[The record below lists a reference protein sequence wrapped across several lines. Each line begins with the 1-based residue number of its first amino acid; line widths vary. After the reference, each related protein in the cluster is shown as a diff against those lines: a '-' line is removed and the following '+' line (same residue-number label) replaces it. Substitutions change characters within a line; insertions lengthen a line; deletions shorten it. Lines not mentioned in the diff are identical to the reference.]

1 MKNKISRRQFLQV
14 ASASA
19 AALLLAS
26 CSGNSASSVS
36 SSSVASS
43 AASSVAASSETASSA
58 AASSEAASTVTTT
71 GKTLVVYFSATGTTQ
86 GVAQT
91 IADTVGADL
100 FEVVPSDPYTSD
112 DLNWTNNDSRV
123 SHEHNDEGL
132 RAVALESTDVDG
144 WDDYDTVF
152 IGYPIWW
159 GIAAWPMSSFVA
171 VNDFTGKT
179 VIPFCTS
186 ASSGIG
192 QSGDLLA
199 ELAGTGNWLDGYRFS
214 SSTTANDITTLTE
227 SLNL

>member
-14 ASASA
+14 AGASA

-43 AASSVAASSETASSA
+43 AASSVAASSA
-58 AASSEAASTVTTT
+58 AASSEATSTVTTT

-123 SHEHNDEGL
+123 SREHNDEGL
-132 RAVALESTDVDG
+132 RSVALESTDVDG

-186 ASSGIG
+186 TSSGIG
-192 QSGDLLA
+192 QSGKLLA
-199 ELAGTGNWLDGYRFS
+199 ELAGTGSWLDGYRFS
-214 SSTTANDITTLTE
+214 SSTTANDIAALAE
-227 SLNL
+227 SLSL

>member
-1 MKNKISRRQFLQV
+1 MNKMKNKISRRQFLQAAG
-14 ASASA
+14 ASV

-36 SSSVASS
+36 SSSAASS
-43 AASSVAASSETASSA
+43 AASSVAASSA

-71 GKTLVVYFSATGTTQ
+71 GKTLVVYFSATGTTE
-86 GVAQT
+86 GVAQA

-100 FEVVPSDPYTSD
+100 FKVVPSDPYTSD

-123 SHEHNDEGL
+123 SREHNDEGL

-186 ASSGIG
+186 VSSGIG
-192 QSGDLLA
+192 QSGELLA
-199 ELAGTGNWLDGYRFS
+199 ELAGTGSWLDGQRFS
-214 SSTTANDITTLTE
+214 RGSSEADIA
-227 SLNL
+227 SWVNGLNL

>member
-14 ASASA
+14 AGASA

-36 SSSVASS
+36 S
-43 AASSVAASSETASSA
+43 SSA

-123 SHEHNDEGL
+123 SREHNDEGL

-159 GIAAWPMSSFVA
+159 GIAAWPMNGFVSA
-171 VNDFTGKT
+171 NDFSGKN
-179 VIPFCTS
+179 VVPFCTS
-186 ASSGIG
+186 LSSGIG
-192 QSGDLLA
+192 QSGKLLA
-199 ELAGTGNWLDGYRFS
+199 ELAGTGSWLDGYRFS
-214 SSTTANDITTLTE
+214 SSTTANDIAALAE
-227 SLNL
+227 SLSL

>member
-1 MKNKISRRQFLQV
+1 MNKMKNKNSRRQFLQV
-14 ASASA
+14 AGASA

-36 SSSVASS
+36 SSS
-43 AASSVAASSETASSA
+43 
-58 AASSEAASTVTTT
+58 
-71 GKTLVVYFSATGTTQ
+71 GTTE
-86 GVAQT
+86 GVAQA

-112 DLNWTNNDSRV
+112 DLTWTNNDSRV
-123 SHEHNDEGL
+123 SREHNDEGL
-132 RAVALESTDVDG
+132 RAVALESTNVDG

-186 ASSGIG
+186 TSSGIG

-199 ELAGTGNWLDGYRFS
+199 ELADAGTWLDGQRFS
-214 SSTTANDITTLTE
+214 RGSSEADIA
-227 SLNL
+227 SWVNGLNL

>member
-1 MKNKISRRQFLQV
+1 MNKMKNKISRRQFLQV
-14 ASASA
+14 AGASA

-36 SSSVASS
+36 SSSAASS
-43 AASSVAASSETASSA
+43 AASSVAASSA

-71 GKTLVVYFSATGTTQ
+71 GKTLVVYFSATGTTE
-86 GVAQT
+86 GVAQA

-100 FEVVPSDPYTSD
+100 FKVVPSDPYTSD

-123 SHEHNDEGL
+123 SREHNDEGL

-186 ASSGIG
+186 VSSGIG
-192 QSGDLLA
+192 QSGELLA
-199 ELAGTGNWLDGYRFS
+199 ELAGTGSWLDGQQFS
-214 SSTTANDITTLTE
+214 RGSSEADIA
-227 SLNL
+227 SWVNGLNL

>member
-1 MKNKISRRQFLQV
+1 MKNKISRRQFLQ
-14 ASASA
+14 AAGASA

-43 AASSVAASSETASSA
+43 AASSVAASSA
-58 AASSEAASTVTTT
+58 AASSETASTVTTT
-71 GKTLVVYFSATGTTQ
+71 GKTLVVYFSATGTTE
-86 GVAQT
+86 GVAQA

-123 SHEHNDEGL
+123 SREHNDEGL
-132 RAVALESTDVDG
+132 RAVALENTDVDG

-186 ASSGIG
+186 VSSGIG

-199 ELAGTGNWLDGYRFS
+199 ELAGAGSWLDGYRFS
-214 SSTTANDITTLTE
+214 SSTTANDIAALAE
-227 SLNL
+227 SLSL

>member
-1 MKNKISRRQFLQV
+1 MKNKISRRQFLQ
-14 ASASA
+14 AAGASA

-43 AASSVAASSETASSA
+43 AASSVAASSA
-58 AASSEAASTVTTT
+58 AASSEATSTVTTT
-71 GKTLVVYFSATGTTQ
+71 GKTLVVYFSATGTTE
-86 GVAQT
+86 GVAQA

-123 SHEHNDEGL
+123 SREHNDEGL

-186 ASSGIG
+186 TSSGIG
-192 QSGDLLA
+192 QSSDLLA
-199 ELAGTGNWLDGYRFS
+199 ELAGTGSWLDGYRFS
-214 SSTTANDITTLTE
+214 SSTTANDIAALAE
-227 SLNL
+227 SLSL

>member
-14 ASASA
+14 AGASA

-26 CSGNSASSVS
+26 CSGNSVSSVS

-43 AASSVAASSETASSA
+43 AASSVAASSA
-58 AASSEAASTVTTT
+58 AASSEATSTVTTT

-86 GVAQT
+86 SVAQT

-123 SHEHNDEGL
+123 SREHNDEGL

-171 VNDFTGKT
+171 VNDFTGKN
-179 VIPFCTS
+179 VVPFCTS
-186 ASSGIG
+186 LSSGIG
-192 QSGDLLA
+192 QSGKLLA
-199 ELAGTGNWLDGYRFS
+199 ELADAGTWLDGQRFS
-214 SSTTANDITTLTE
+214 HSSSEADIA
-227 SLNL
+227 SWVNGLNL

>member
-1 MKNKISRRQFLQV
+1 MQMNKMKNKISRRQFLQV
-14 ASASA
+14 AGASA

-36 SSSVASS
+36 SSSAV
-43 AASSVAASSETASSA
+43 
-58 AASSEAASTVTTT
+58 ASSEAASTVTTT

-100 FEVVPSDPYTSD
+100 FEVVPSGPYTSD

-123 SHEHNDEGL
+123 SREHNDEGL

-179 VIPFCTS
+179 IIPFCTS
-186 ASSGIG
+186 TSSGIG
-192 QSGDLLA
+192 QSGELLA
-199 ELAGTGNWLDGYRFS
+199 ELADAGTWLDGQRFS
-214 SSTTANDITTLTE
+214 RGSSEADIA
-227 SLNL
+227 SWVNGLNL